1 MLGAMYRGLRL
12 YVVCCVLYVRNM
24 AVVKFGQ

>member
-12 YVVCCVLYVRNM
+12 YVVCYVLCVRNI
-24 AVVKFGQ
+24 AVVKFR